1 MPNVLLRIYRWY
13 DNFLTLSKSNIQKL
27 RKKRAEWQA
36 RNENINCNN
45 WKTLRAGIFAVD
57 LCKTTTV
64 WWAHARK
71 INKWSTKPCRKLV
84 VGIKFSNAN
93 RFRCWTFTDHAE
105 RAHHTNNKL
114 CLTIVLNLHAFYSS
128 GKRLCCRT
136 FDLGH
141 TTLAVLLKATWIAVT
156 PQKHG
161 NTDLHNRVFFTSMCQ
176 NASPFVICSM
186 TNFCIRRRKVSRT
199 FFSSRMWSSYLTLR
213 SRQRLFF

>member
-71 INKWSTKPCRKLV
+71 INKWSTKPCQKLV

-128 GKRLCCRT
+128 GKRLRCRT

-176 NASPFVICSM
+176 NASLFVICSM

-199 FFSSRMWSSYLTLR
+199 FFSSRMWSSYLT
-213 SRQRLFF
+213 